1 MNYAEALQYL
11 YSFIDWERGIGYGVD
26 SPPRFTLDRINALLR
41 ILGNPHRRFAS
52 VHVAGSKGK
61 GSTAAV
67 LESVLR
73 AAGLRTGLYT
83 QPHLHT
89 FRERVRIENRP
100 IGQELFTSLV
110 GQIVAAVSVLKS
122 NHPALGSPTTYEL
135 ATALGFL
142 CFAKE
147 KVDMAVVEVGLGGRL
162 DATNVITPR
171 VSVIT
176 SIGLEH
182 TAILGDTL
190 SAIAKEKAGIV
201 KQDGVLVHAP
211 NPAEA
216 TSVFEEVC
224 AKHRARIIAAD
235 ESRCKPITM
244 TGSCDEAT
252 GTCAGVRP
260 HTAYGADSELVD
272 EPTVHGSTNSP
283 RTGETSPGTGET
295 SPGTGNSSPR
305 SDYLGDREE
314 CAFPTVA
321 QAHPAWSFPAQVC
334 AVTTLGERRVVQF
347 PLRGRHQRV
356 NLSVALTAI
365 DELAAQGWPLSVDAV
380 CAGIEAVRWPCRF
393 EQLSARPLV
402 IADGAHTPDA
412 MACLRATLTEHY
424 PGRSIHC
431 VLGTNQ
437 DKDVALLLDAL
448 LPVVDRLI
456 VCRSRHPRAQEPQEI
471 ATAAAGRAP
480 TVLTESVEQ
489 GIAMGMAAMGAEDV
503 LCVTGSLFVAAE
515 AREVFGLAEE
525 IDPPLDLSS

>member
-1 MNYAEALQYL
+1 MDYADSLRYL

-26 SPPRFTLDRINALLR
+26 SPPRFTLDRIGALLR
-41 ILGNPHRRFAS
+41 ILDNPQQRFAS

-67 LESVLR
+67 LESVLS

-89 FRERVRIENRP
+89 FRERVRIDNKP
-100 IGQELFTSLV
+100 ISPEAFSCGV
-110 GQIVAAVSVLKS
+110 GRIAGAVETLKAD
-122 NHPALGSPTTYEL
+122 HPDLGSPTTYEL

-142 CFAKE
+142 CFAEE
-147 KVDMAVVEVGLGGRL
+147 KVDVAVVEVGLGGRL

-190 SAIAKEKAGIV
+190 SAIAKEKAGII
-201 KQDGVLVHAP
+201 KDNGVLAHAP
-211 NPAEA
+211 NPPDVLG
-216 TSVFEEVC
+216 VFRQTC
-224 AKHRARIIAAD
+224 KMRGARIIAAD
-235 ESRCKPITM
+235 ESRC
-244 TGSCDEAT
+244 EAT
-252 GTCAGVRP
+252 ALTEPPGDAPGPCSGDRP
-260 HTAYGADSELVD
+260 RATYGADSELVE
-272 EPTVHGSTNSP
+272 EPSIHGSTSSP
-283 RTGETSPGTGET
+283 RTGDTSPRT
-295 SPGTGNSSPR
+295 
-305 SDYLGDREE
+305 DYLGNTEE
-314 CAFPTVA
+314 SAFPAAA
-321 QAHPAWSFPAQVC
+321 QVHPAWSFPAQMC
-334 AVTTLGERRVVQF
+334 AVTTLGERRVVRF
-347 PLRGRHQRV
+347 PLRGGHQRV

-393 EQLSARPLV
+393 EQLSAQPLV

-437 DKDVALLLDAL
+437 DKDVALLLEAIV
-448 LPVVDRLI
+448 PVIDRLI

-471 ATAAAGRAP
+471 ATAVVGRAP

-489 GIAMGMAAMGAEDV
+489 GIAMGMAAMGSEDV

-525 IDPPLDLSS
+525 LDPPLDVSG